1 MISVAA
7 SSLPVGLSLDDGPAD
22 VQAADGGGGEIFGAE
37 RADHLVGVGGEGSL
51 VAGKFDEQVGTV
63 TPGAQRTKSALELS
77 PDQVD
82 SHASRVVSW
91 PKLIRP

>member
-7 SSLPVGLSLDDGPAD
+7 SSLPVGSPSPMGPPNCRPRTVAVVRSLAPSAPIIWR
-22 VQAADGGGGEIFGAE
+22 EP
-37 RADHLVGVGGEGSL
+37 
-51 VAGKFDEQVGTV
+51 AGKAVWSPVSSMNRVGTV

-82 SHASRVVSW
+82 SHASRVVSR
-91 PKLIRP
+91 PKPVRP

>member
-7 SSLPVGLSLDDGPAD
+7 SLLPVGSPSTMGPPKCRPRRVAVVRSLAPSAP
-22 VQAADGGGGEIFGAE
+22 VIWRE
-37 RADHLVGVGGEGSL
+37 S
-51 VAGKFDEQVGTV
+51 AGKAVWSPVGSMNRVGTV
-63 TPGAQRTKSALELS
+63 TPGAQRTKSALELN

-91 PKLIRP
+91 PKPVKP